1 MTEGNYLLVPV
12 APEPAAEARER
23 IGRDPERLE
32 LVVEAAEQLSRV
44 VEPRFDD
51 ARPAVARADREQ
63 GRLAHLGRLVLEN
76 ELVLEAREDV
86 FEEHFHRPFTPRV
99 ALHESADVVG
109 ERLLHDRARARL
121 DFIIWVVRIV
131 FSLAFWSQ
139 AFAELKARSGSSFVG
154 VVVLAV
160 ETAGLVL
167 AVELLAAASPKGRNK
182 KD

>member
-63 GRLAHLGRLVLEN
+63 ERLAQGRLVL
-76 ELVLEAREDV
+76 A
-86 FEEHFHRPFTPRV
+86 F
-99 ALHESADVVG
+99 HESFG
-109 ERLLHDRARARL
+109 PL
-121 DFIIWVVRIV
+121 
-131 FSLAFWSQ
+131 
-139 AFAELKARSGSSFVG
+139 
-154 VVVLAV
+154 
-160 ETAGLVL
+160 
-167 AVELLAAASPKGRNK
+167 PP
-182 KD
+182 